1 MADKRARLLMSAPI
15 EARLQAMRER
25 ADDHEYWGGKSTAIT
40 MRLCVAEIE
49 DAIEE
54 AAEIGAP
61 TIRASELSGWAVGT
75 LQKYARQK
83 IDGRRLPHVWRGLQC
98 ELDGAGDYVFVLSTI
113 PVHAAQREERS
124 A

>member
-1 MADKRARLLMSAPI
+1 MSSPI
-15 EARLQAMRER
+15 EATLQSLRER
-25 ADDHEYWGGKSTAIT
+25 AADHERWGAESTARAIQ
-40 MRLCVAEIE
+40 LCVAEIE

-61 TIRASELSGWAVGT
+61 TIRASELSGWSIGT
-75 LQKYARQK
+75 LQKYGRMK
-83 IDGRRLPHVWRGLQC
+83 IDGRRLPHVWRGLKV
-98 ELDGAGDYVFVLSTI
+98 EIDGAGDYVFVLSTI